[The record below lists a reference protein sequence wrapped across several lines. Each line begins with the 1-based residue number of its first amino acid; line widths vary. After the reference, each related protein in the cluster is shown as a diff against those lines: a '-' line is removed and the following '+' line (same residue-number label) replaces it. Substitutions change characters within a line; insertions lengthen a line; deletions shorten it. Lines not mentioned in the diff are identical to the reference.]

1 MQVVY
6 VIAAVIAAAWYT
18 VRLVG
23 TQERIRHLKQCRDGE
38 RDVAEFLNEQRR
50 NGAQI
55 LRLIPEERGNV
66 GHVVVGSRGIFVIQT
81 RSSRQPNKDLEMSF
95 DGAQIQVAKRLPDAA
110 PIIQC
115 EAEVELI
122 KALLRDAASKP
133 LKVRAIV
140 VFLNAHVTRT
150 SSALG
155 SEIWVLNPHELE
167 RWIGREPIIMSNAD
181 VAMATLHLTQYIN
194 KLAA

>member
-23 TQERIRHLKQCRDGE
+23 TQERVRHLTQGRHAE
-38 RDVAEFLNEQRR
+38 RDVADFLDEQRHH
-50 NGAQI
+50 GAQI
-55 LRLIPEERGNV
+55 LRLIPEERDNV
-66 GHVVVGSRGIFVIQT
+66 GHVVVCTRGVFLIQT
-81 RSSRQPNKDLEMSF
+81 RSSLKPRKKLEMRF
-95 DGAQIQVAKRLPDAA
+95 DGAQIQIAKRLPDAA

-122 KALLRDAASKP
+122 KALLRDAATKP
-133 LKVRAIV
+133 LKIRAIV
-140 VFLNAHVTRT
+140 VFLNSHVTRT

-155 SEIWVLNPHELE
+155 SEIWVLNPHELR
-167 RWIGREPIIMSNAD
+167 RWIGREPVIMSDAD

-194 KLAA
+194 RLAA